1 MRLSTKEA
9 IKNVLTR
16 EAIFEWLETEQNDV
30 DWAVEHLT
38 RDILLGDD
46 ETKEDFYQYIRNL
59 FISNIVVGV
68 PVEQLPFA
76 GLSTLRVTPSEL
88 DQHYPMDEETLAY
101 VTAELAID
109 KPAGAEYVY
118 EASGKKA
125 VAAGLLTGIALGLAV
140 AVVIARLRK

>member
-9 IKNVLTR
+9 IKNALTR

-88 DQHYPMDEETLAY
+88 EQYYPMDEETLAY
-101 VTAELAID
+101 VKDELTFG
-109 KPAGAEYVY
+109 KPAVIGLVY
-118 EASGKKA
+118 KASGKKA
-125 VAAGLLTGIALGLAV
+125 LVAGLMTGIALGLAA
-140 AVVIARLRK
+140 AVVITRLRK

>member
-9 IKNVLTR
+9 IKNALTR

-30 DWAVEHLT
+30 DWAVEHLI
-38 RDILLGDD
+38 RDILHGDD

-88 DQHYPMDEETLAY
+88 EQHYPMDEEALAY
-101 VTAELAID
+101 VTEELAVD

-118 EASGKKA
+118 KASGKKA
-125 VAAGLLTGIALGLAV
+125 LAVGLMTGIALGLAA
-140 AVVIARLRK
+140 AVVITRLRK